1 MKVTRIYSRHEE
13 EIDVRELNVG
23 DTVQLPEFTVSETT
37 IKGNKELYFEEQ
49 TVKDT
54 ATVYNIKDG
63 KVYLVFD
70 HALFTSAM
78 DLNNA
83 TEWKNTQ
90 LHKYLKGA
98 FKNSMKNAG
107 IPVSKVSLLSKDE
120 LLGEEALPFFKNGKN
135 RIAFEKEELYNVWYW
150 LKCVASA
157 ANFCFAD
164 SRGYAV
170 NHALA
175 SNASNFVRPCLTVNT
190 KQQDN

>member
-1 MKVTRIYSRHEE
+1 MKVTKEYEWN
-13 EIDVRELNVG
+13 EIKWAELNVG

-37 IKGNKELYFEEQ
+37 IKGNKELYFEEHKI
-49 TVKDT
+49 KDT
-54 ATVYNIKDG
+54 ATVYNIKNG

-78 DLNNA
+78 DLNKA
-83 TEWKNTQ
+83 TEWKKTQ
-90 LHKYLKGA
+90 LHEYLQGD

-107 IPVSKVSLLSKDE
+107 IPVSKVSLLSKDKI
-120 LLGEEALPFFKNGKN
+120 LGEEALPFFKDGRN
-135 RIAFEKEELYNVWYW
+135 RIAFEKDELYNVWYW

-164 SRGYAV
+164 SRGNAV

-175 SNASNFVRPCLTVNT
+175 SNASVFIRPCLTV
-190 KQQDN
+190 KKDE